1 MLDSPWEELLHYGL
15 LVGAV
20 IQLIAIAAIVVLP
33 SEASEGEGGEEEA
46 KDVQSNGVT
55 GSVGEGQVAR
65 SGKKG
70 KEKGVRKRRR

>member
-15 LVGAV
+15 LVGAL

-33 SEASEGEGGEEEA
+33 SEASEEEA
-46 KDVQSNGVT
+46 KEKQGVQSNGVT